1 LIADCRFISNIGDA
15 ALRGFEQSESDD
27 AELAHSMQVR
37 AHIPHFVG
45 KRSLDD
51 EVVENILLKQQEEN
65 RKYTLFV
72 IPFYLAVPCSDN
84 VLMHGTR
91 NIIQEMLRSTS

>member
-1 LIADCRFISNIGDA
+1 
-15 ALRGFEQSESDD
+15 
-27 AELAHSMQVR
+27 MQVR
-37 AHIPHFVG
+37 AHIPQFVG

-65 RKYTLFV
+65 NDEENLE
-72 IPFYLAVPCSDN
+72 N
-84 VLMHGTR
+84 VCTR